1 MGHGAESQIGNI
13 STSASPPLKYCLI
26 VMSQP
31 QVPSNPSSE
40 VSIEEIGAEEEL
52 AICEKDTNAQEIVT
66 DDSKGPRNTEGN
78 EDEKVA
84 EEAPRGEPTASDQI
98 IGDEKEETPSMAQ
111 VALVNS
117 HEEEEDSDED
127 YDDETIIER
136 ILGLTEMFPESV
148 RLGANALASGSVGGV
163 KWLYSMSRSVSWIIF
178 SSSAILFMPI
188 MIETERMGMEE
199 MQKQQQRQILL
210 GPGAAVSGNP
220 PPLPSM

>member
-1 MGHGAESQIGNI
+1 M
-13 STSASPPLKYCLI
+13 
-26 VMSQP
+26 
-31 QVPSNPSSE
+31 
-40 VSIEEIGAEEEL
+40 
-52 AICEKDTNAQEIVT
+52 T
-66 DDSKGPRNTEGN
+66 DDSKGPRHAEEKEADKEESVVEEVPREPLTASAPVVAGSDRDTGSLAPVALIDTN
-78 EDEKVA
+78 EDE
-84 EEAPRGEPTASDQI
+84 EDY
-98 IGDEKEETPSMAQ
+98 
-111 VALVNS
+111 
-117 HEEEEDSDED
+117 DSDED

-148 RLGANALASGSVGGV
+148 RVGACTLATGSVGGV
-163 KWLYSMSRSVSWIIF
+163 RWLYSMSRSVSWIIF

>member
-1 MGHGAESQIGNI
+1 MQKKLHLNLQ
-13 STSASPPLKYCLI
+13 
-26 VMSQP
+26 
-31 QVPSNPSSE
+31 
-40 VSIEEIGAEEEL
+40 
-52 AICEKDTNAQEIVT
+52 IVT

-84 EEAPRGEPTASDQI
+84 EEAPRGEQTASDQV

-117 HEEEEDSDED
+117 HEEEEEDSDED
-127 YDDETIIER
+127 YDDETVIER

-163 KWLYSMSRSVSWIIF
+163 KWLYSISRSVSWIIF

-210 GPGAAVSGNP
+210 GPGAAVSGNT
-220 PPLPSM
+220 PPLPNM

>member
-1 MGHGAESQIGNI
+1 
-13 STSASPPLKYCLI
+13 
-26 VMSQP
+26 MSQP

-52 AICEKDTNAQEIVT
+52 AQCEKDINAHEIVT
-66 DDSKGPRNTEGN
+66 DDSKGPRHAEEKEAEQDESVIEEVPREQLTASPPLVPCNDEDMPSVAPVALINTY
-78 EDEKVA
+78 EDE
-84 EEAPRGEPTASDQI
+84 D
-98 IGDEKEETPSMAQ
+98 DD
-111 VALVNS
+111 
-117 HEEEEDSDED
+117 DSDDD

-148 RLGANALASGSVGGV
+148 RVGACTLASGSSGGV
-163 KWLYSMSRSVSWIIF
+163 RWLYSMSRSVSWIIF

-210 GPGAAVSGNP
+210 GPGAAVSGTP
-220 PPLPSM
+220 PPMPNM

>member
-1 MGHGAESQIGNI
+1 
-13 STSASPPLKYCLI
+13 
-26 VMSQP
+26 
-31 QVPSNPSSE
+31 
-40 VSIEEIGAEEEL
+40 
-52 AICEKDTNAQEIVT
+52 
-66 DDSKGPRNTEGN
+66 
-78 EDEKVA
+78 
-84 EEAPRGEPTASDQI
+84 
-98 IGDEKEETPSMAQ
+98 MAQ

-117 HEEEEDSDED
+117 HEEEEEDSDED

-210 GPGAAVSGNP
+210 GPGAAVSGNT
-220 PPLPSM
+220 PPLPNM

>member
-1 MGHGAESQIGNI
+1 
-13 STSASPPLKYCLI
+13 
-26 VMSQP
+26 MSLPQA

-52 AICEKDTNAQEIVT
+52 AQCEKDVNAHEIVT
-66 DDSKGPRNTEGN
+66 DDSKGPRHAEEKEADKEESVVEEVPREPLTASAPVVAGSDRDTGSLAPVALIDTN
-78 EDEKVA
+78 EDE
-84 EEAPRGEPTASDQI
+84 EDY
-98 IGDEKEETPSMAQ
+98 
-111 VALVNS
+111 
-117 HEEEEDSDED
+117 DSDED

-148 RLGANALASGSVGGV
+148 RVGACTLATGSVGGV
-163 KWLYSMSRSVSWIIF
+163 RWLYSMSRSVSWIIF